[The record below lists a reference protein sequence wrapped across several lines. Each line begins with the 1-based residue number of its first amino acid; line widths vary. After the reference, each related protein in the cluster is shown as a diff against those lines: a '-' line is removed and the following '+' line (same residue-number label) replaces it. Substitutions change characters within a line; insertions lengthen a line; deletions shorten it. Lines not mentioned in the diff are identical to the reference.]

1 MIFYSNE
8 NKTHFTGKVL
18 QEPYFES
25 ESFWNSENN
34 GLLLSFWSENQQE
47 SEERKIMN
55 ITS

>member
-8 NKTHFTGKVL
+8 NETHFTGKVL

-25 ESFWNSENN
+25 ESFWNLENN

>member
-25 ESFWNSENN
+25 ERFWNSENN
-34 GLLLSFWSENQQE
+34 GLSLNFWSENQQK
-47 SEERKIMN
+47 SEERKITNM
-55 ITS
+55 TS